1 MGKSL
6 VTGIEIARH
15 SIKAVVLKPNKGT
28 FVLVDYQELP
38 IEAGILP
45 DNHMSNYQKIV
56 KKLKE
61 LRKSLPRFSNK
72 VAFSIPDS
80 AVISKVL
87 QIDSDLEGDEVN
99 YAITQAFSHQS
110 PFPVEELHLDYI
122 QLSADDCDSKFSF
135 QVYATKKQLISH
147 QVELLK
153 SAAFQPVVA
162 DVQAHAMVHVW
173 QLAARSQ
180 IRPNWLLVNL
190 EFEHASIAIDLPNSA
205 PYCKVITLDLCADS
219 SQQSSVELIDK
230 IKRHIQRI
238 ASVHGINIGGVW
250 VCGQSSLFE
259 TLVNQ
264 VPLQLNL
271 ECQRLNSLNLL
282 ELDQGRKTSPLIEG
296 NYGFALATGI
306 ALRGVTWL
314 GANHAA

>member
-87 QIDSDLEGDEVN
+87 QIDSDLE
-99 YAITQAFSHQS
+99 
-110 PFPVEELHLDYI
+110 
-122 QLSADDCDSKFSF
+122 
-135 QVYATKKQLISH
+135 
-147 QVELLK
+147 
-153 SAAFQPVVA
+153 
-162 DVQAHAMVHVW
+162 
-173 QLAARSQ
+173 
-180 IRPNWLLVNL
+180 
-190 EFEHASIAIDLPNSA
+190 
-205 PYCKVITLDLCADS
+205 
-219 SQQSSVELIDK
+219 
-230 IKRHIQRI
+230 
-238 ASVHGINIGGVW
+238 
-250 VCGQSSLFE
+250 
-259 TLVNQ
+259 
-264 VPLQLNL
+264 
-271 ECQRLNSLNLL
+271 
-282 ELDQGRKTSPLIEG
+282 
-296 NYGFALATGI
+296 
-306 ALRGVTWL
+306 
-314 GANHAA
+314 